1 MLLPAPGRLFLRLR
15 SPEIQRGH
23 ICRLRWLRGRS
34 GCRIRGPGSLLS
46 TLGVGSGGAPGAYT
60 RPDIRLHA
68 KACPAE
74 HGGARG
80 PGEAAPRPLSAP
92 SPGCCREKGL
102 RTTSFPHGHTTS
114 PAGSYRRFTPPPP
127 PPSSRRRLFFMT
139 LLSFPQYLASPPS

>member
-1 MLLPAPGRLFLRLR
+1 MHLPALGSLFLGFR
-15 SPEIQRGH
+15 SPAIHRGH
-23 ICRLRWLRGRS
+23 ICRLRWLRGGGR
-34 GCRIRGPGSLLS
+34 CRILGPGRLLS
-46 TLGVGSGGAPGAYT
+46 TLGVGGGGTPGAYT

-92 SPGCCREKGL
+92 SPGRCPEKGL
-102 RTTSFPHGHTTS
+102 RTTPFPHSHATS
-114 PAGSYRRFTPPPP
+114 PAGSYRSFSPPPP

-139 LLSFPQYLASPPS
+139 LLH

>member
-1 MLLPAPGRLFLRLR
+1 MLLPAPGRLFLRLG
-15 SPEIQRGH
+15 SPEIHREY
-23 ICRLRWLRGRS
+23 IRRLRGFRGR
-34 GCRIRGPGSLLS
+34 GDCWIRGPGRLLS

-92 SPGCCREKGL
+92 SPGRCPEKGL
-102 RTTSFPHGHTTS
+102 KTTPFPRSHTTS
-114 PAGSYRRFTPPPP
+114 PAGSYRKFTPPPP

-139 LLSFPQYLASPPS
+139 LPH